1 VCRRLGDSLLAW
13 RAVASDPDFE
23 AVLAAARG
31 GEGWALAELYRTLYP
46 RIVRYLRAV
55 EPTEA
60 EDLASDTW
68 LDVAHGL
75 ERFRGDGAG
84 LRAFAFTIAQRRL
97 LDLRRRRS
105 RRRIEPREPRRLIQ
119 VGPTGDV
126 EEEALSSLGTDW
138 AINLITS
145 SLTSE
150 QANVVLLRVIGDL
163 DVNAV
168 AKIVGKRPGTI
179 RVLHHRAL
187 RRLARIL
194 QREGVTR

>member
-1 VCRRLGDSLLAW
+1 
-13 RAVASDPDFE
+13 VASDRDFE
-23 AVLAAARG
+23 AVLAAARRGDG
-31 GEGWALAELYRTLYP
+31 GALAELYRALYP

-55 EPTEA
+55 EPAEA

-75 ERFRGDGAG
+75 ERFRGDEAG

-105 RRRIEPREPRRLIQ
+105 RRRTEPREPGGLIQ

-126 EEEALSSLGTDW
+126 EEEALSSLGTGW

-150 QANVVLLRVIGDL
+150 QADVVLLRVIGDL
-163 DVNAV
+163 DVEAV
-168 AKIVGKRPGTI
+168 ANIVGRRPGTV

>member
-1 VCRRLGDSLLAW
+1 M
-13 RAVASDPDFE
+13 ASNHDFE
-23 AVLAAARG
+23 AVLAAAG
-31 GEGWALAELYRTLYP
+31 NGQGWALAELYRALYP

-55 EPTEA
+55 ESTEA
-60 EDLASDTW
+60 EDLASDSW
-68 LDVAHGL
+68 LDIVRGL
-75 ERFRGDGAG
+75 ERFRGDEAG
-84 LRAFAFTIAQRRL
+84 LRAFSFTIAQRRL

-105 RRRIEPREPRRLIQ
+105 RRRTEPRELRGLIQ
-119 VGPTGDV
+119 GGPTGDV

-150 QANVVLLRVIGDL
+150 QADVVLLRVIGDL
-163 DVNAV
+163 DVEAV
-168 AKIVGKRPGTI
+168 AKIVGKRPGTV

-194 QREGVTR
+194 HREGVTR

>member
-1 VCRRLGDSLLAW
+1 M
-13 RAVASDPDFE
+13 ASDRDFE
-23 AVLAAARG
+23 ATLAAARS
-31 GEGWALAELYRTLYP
+31 GEGWALAELYRALYP

-55 EPTEA
+55 ETSEA

-68 LDVAHGL
+68 LDIVLAL
-75 ERFRGDGAG
+75 ERFRGDEAG
-84 LRAFAFTIAQRRL
+84 LRAFSFTIARRRL

-105 RRRIEPREPRRLIQ
+105 RRRTEPRDPQGLIQ
-119 VGPTGDV
+119 AGPTGDV

-150 QANVVLLRVIGDL
+150 QADVVLLRVVGDL
-163 DVNAV
+163 DVEAV
-168 AKIVGKRPGTI
+168 AKIVGKRPGAV

-194 QREGVTR
+194 HREGVTR